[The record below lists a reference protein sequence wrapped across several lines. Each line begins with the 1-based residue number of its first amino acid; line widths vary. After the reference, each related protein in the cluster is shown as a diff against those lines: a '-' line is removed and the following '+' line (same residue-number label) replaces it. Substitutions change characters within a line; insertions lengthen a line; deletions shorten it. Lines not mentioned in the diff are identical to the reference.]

1 MRRKINIGRVVTTG
15 VVVSAM
21 AAAGS
26 ALAGPPFS
34 DVELAVQ
41 KDALYASAQ
50 VGYDL
55 WHGSKPSMTTNGL
68 ACGNCHPDTAA
79 ANPQTFPK
87 YMTMYGKVVPFQE
100 MVNWCIENPQLGE
113 RLDPNGDEM
122 TAMKAYAMYLHRGQP
137 IRTGFASQQTAAN
150 PVDFGT
156 GFKRPDGPTGLG
168 VDTKAYVPTN
178 DQ

>member
-1 MRRKINIGRVVTTG
+1 MRKKMNIGQFMTAGIVVAAM
-15 VVVSAM
+15 SASG
-21 AAAGS
+21 A
-26 ALAGPPFS
+26 ALAGPPFT
-34 DVELAVQ
+34 DEQLQ
-41 KDALYASAQ
+41 EQMDALYASAQ
-50 VGYDL
+50 LGYDL

-137 IRTGFASQQTAAN
+137 IRTGLASQQTAAN
-150 PVDFGT
+150 PVAFGT

-178 DQ
+178 TP